1 MVSNSWCQHRKIRR
15 QRTEMCLWTER
26 KTREILVSVVSRRWR
41 VVEMLLLKVS
51 EKQGSKATPRVG
63 NDLLSSDQ
71 RGIKRNLSWQGACGA
86 SLVLLRTPPCQGWPW
101 PGTQQGLVLG
111 KHHVWFMASTKADVS
126 PGWTLTARAQLR
138 GTAIGA
144 EVTSFLPLKGF
155 GKAGN
160 TLQLLCNLSRKRDPL
175 CPFVLGTETGTRQ
188 LSTQRRWRLASV
200 PRAAVCCPV
209 VTDLSRASG
218 PTCLWSHMAQTW
230 LGCAAQNSIHSP
242 R

>member
-160 TLQLLCNLSRKRDPL
+160 T
-175 CPFVLGTETGTRQ
+175 F
-188 LSTQRRWRLASV
+188 
-200 PRAAVCCPV
+200 
-209 VTDLSRASG
+209 
-218 PTCLWSHMAQTW
+218 
-230 LGCAAQNSIHSP
+230 
-242 R
+242 